1 MNTKE
6 RLAAYLTMVE
16 ENDREIARYEE
27 LEKRGNTSEE
37 ELKEIKRQ
45 IITRTNKE
53 IAEKAYIKQAI
64 LRLPSSAQR
73 QIMKYRY
80 IDRLD
85 WNTVIKIMYHS
96 EVDFDINF
104 DKYKRKVFKFHKKA
118 INNMDKMKS
127 VQ

>member
-27 LEKRGNTSEE
+27 LEKRGNTSTE

-45 IITRTNKE
+45 IINRTNKE
-53 IAEKAYIKQAI
+53 IAEKTYIKQAI
-64 LRLPSSAQR
+64 LQLPSSAQR

-85 WNTVIKIMYHS
+85 WNTVIRIMYHS
-96 EVDFDINF
+96 ESDYDINF
-104 DKYKRKVFKFHKKA
+104 DKYKRKVFKFHKRA
-118 INNMDKMKS
+118 IKNIDNLKS